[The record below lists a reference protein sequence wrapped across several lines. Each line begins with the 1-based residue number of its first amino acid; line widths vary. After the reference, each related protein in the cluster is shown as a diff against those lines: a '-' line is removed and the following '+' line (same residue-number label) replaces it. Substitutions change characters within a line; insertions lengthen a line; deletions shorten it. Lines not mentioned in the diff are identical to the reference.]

1 MINTLK
7 LFFLTLTIIILGATS
22 SYAYTATKEKA
33 EELREILQNAID
45 MQTNSNPDLII
56 SGKVSVIPLDTY
68 YNVKMPHI
76 RIGTR
81 QGQIIDLGTIAANMA
96 PTKKEKLWKIVTAIP
111 TPIKI
116 LDFNGSLMAKI
127 DIGSQKSAALW
138 HQDLNNIVKAD
149 IKYKNI
155 TITDIQK
162 NDFHAKISEISALY
176 DLEDNGND
184 IWSGPAD
191 FFIKNISAT
200 SKNNFKLNIEE
211 IYLKSFTDALNPK
224 AIKKFNEQIEAI
236 KESAQYDSPE
246 TISTSNNGQ
255 AFLNM
260 FMDYVLNSA
269 NGYKSNF
276 GIKNIEISGNNP
288 KGEEKITLD
297 EAKFSMDIN
306 DIKKGIVNWNIILK
320 YSNLFIM
327 NAPENVK
334 ELYPQNLNIDFTLNN
349 FPLRGIMKS
358 SKEAIMMNEDN
369 INPQLA
375 AMGVVTSLPTLFHE
389 ARSSFDINNSFISSD
404 NYDAKISG
412 KIKPDI
418 KSINMANGDITA
430 ELSGLD
436 KLQTIFQKRAAT
448 PENPNA
454 RDFQQANMMLGILK
468 SLGKRENDPLTGEPY
483 WTYHLQTQPD
493 GSLYLNG
500 GPVGS
505 LFGQ

>member
-1 MINTLK
+1 MINTIKFL
-7 LFFLTLTIIILGATS
+7 FLTLTIIIIGTTS

-33 EELREILQNAID
+33 EELREIFQNAID
-45 MQTNSNPDLII
+45 MQANFNPDII
-56 SGKVSVIPLDTY
+56 LSGKVSVTPVNTY

-76 RIGTR
+76 RIGSK
-81 QGQIIDLGTIAANMA
+81 QGQIIDLGVIAANMA
-96 PTKKEKLWKIVTAIP
+96 PAKTEKLWKIVTAIP

-116 LDFNGSLMAKI
+116 LNFDGSLIAKI

-155 TITDIQK
+155 TITDVQK
-162 NDFHAKISEISALY
+162 NEFNAKIDEISALY
-176 DLEDNGND
+176 NLEDNGND

-200 SKNNFKLNIEE
+200 GKNNFKLNIDE
-211 IYLKSFTDALNPK
+211 IYFKSFIEDLNPE
-224 AIKKFNEQIEAI
+224 AVKKFNEQIEAI
-236 KESAQYDSPE
+236 AESAQYDRPE
-246 TISTSNNGQ
+246 STSISYNSE

-260 FMDYVLNSA
+260 FMDYILNSA
-269 NGYKSNF
+269 NAYKSDM
-276 GIKNIEISGNNP
+276 GIKNIEISGVNI
-288 KGEEKITLD
+288 KGEEKITL
-297 EAKFSMDIN
+297 EEIKFATNID
-306 DIKKGIVNWNIILK
+306 DIKKGIVNWNIIFK
-320 YSNLFIM
+320 YSDLFVT

-334 ELYPQNLNIDFTLNN
+334 GLYPQNLNIDFTLNN
-349 FPLRGIMKS
+349 FPLKGIIKS
-358 SKEAIMMNEDN
+358 SKKAMVMNGDN
-369 INPQLA
+369 IDSQQA
-375 AMGVVTSLPTLFHE
+375 TTGVITSIPTLFHE
-389 ARSSFDINNSFISSD
+389 SRFSFDINNFFISSD
-404 NYDAKISG
+404 NYDAKING

-418 KSINMANGDITA
+418 KSKNMASGEITA

-436 KLQTIFQKRAAT
+436 KLQTLLQKKAEI
-448 PENPNA
+448 PKNPNA
-454 RDFQQANMMLGILK
+454 KDFQQANMMLGMLK